1 MVELIVQG
9 PPYVIEISKI
19 DEPSSFRIHRP
30 DHSEL
35 YFKRVPVKARA
46 FVPFRY
52 VRKSMR
58 RLEPKFV
65 YEANVHSELSPVFKT
80 CATVRVLR
88 FEASAKALGLGAVGL
103 AGLFGKRQKH
113 RTTVSNQITCRVQV
127 AIPSQGSKAS
137 QDAPC
142 RCNLDGCS
150 PIARGPERTHSAASL
165 VSPYSF

>member
-9 PPYVIEISKI
+9 PPHVIEISKI

-52 VRKSMR
+52 VRKPMR

-103 AGLFGKRQKH
+103 AGLLGKRQKH
-113 RTTVSNQITCRVQV
+113 RTTGSSQIACMVQV
-127 AIPSQGSKAS
+127 AIHQSLQPRMLTDSS
-137 QDAPC
+137 
-142 RCNLDGCS
+142 LDGCS
-150 PIARGPERTHSAASL
+150 PLASKTAPKEK
-165 VSPYSF
+165 VHFQT